1 MDENKILNA
10 LKFSESLVREE
21 CNNFQNIL
29 VFLKSFTRIY
39 NIEKNKLP
47 YHINL
52 MDELRCSATENAHSR
67 ILGKLLQQQT
77 VNGKFEI
84 LESFLEYLIEK
95 DHGAF
100 AGIRIEKP
108 QITQEKERID
118 LWIKENN
125 KYAIIIENKIHKAPD
140 QERQIENYIN
150 TTKTCY
156 GFTDKQIYV
165 IYLPPTYA
173 KEPDEQ
179 SWGRYFDSE
188 IREKRYLNLSFKD
201 DIIPWLKEKVL
212 ANIRM
217 KDTYLR
223 SAVEQYIDHLEGI
236 FNLRTINIK
245 MNMELQKFIKDMLG
259 IQGINIDEDLKKV
272 LEKKEELIKATT
284 ELQKIEDNIRETIR
298 INWLSEWENRLKQ
311 DYPEYEMLKRT
322 ENTVG
327 LKVPDYHLYI
337 HLSTEENGYC
347 QIENINYRDQKA
359 KILLPDELKNRIE
372 NVLNNKG
379 NSEQQIWKYLSSN
392 YQEGYPLL
400 QEVMNLIQNYL
411 KDDLSD

>member
-1 MDENKILNA
+1 M
-10 LKFSESLVREE
+10 
-21 CNNFQNIL
+21 
-29 VFLKSFTRIY
+29 
-39 NIEKNKLP
+39 
-47 YHINL
+47 
-52 MDELRCSATENAHSR
+52 
-67 ILGKLLQQQT
+67 
-77 VNGKFEI
+77 
-84 LESFLEYLIEK
+84 
-95 DHGAF
+95 
-100 AGIRIEKP
+100 
-108 QITQEKERID
+108 
-118 LWIKENN
+118 
-125 KYAIIIENKIHKAPD
+125 
-140 QERQIENYIN
+140 
-150 TTKTCY
+150 
-156 GFTDKQIYV
+156 
-165 IYLPPTYA
+165 
-173 KEPDEQ
+173 
-179 SWGRYFDSE
+179 
-188 IREKRYLNLSFKD
+188 YLNLSFKD

-245 MNMELQKFIKDMLG
+245 MNMELQKFIKDTLG

-327 LKVPDYHLYI
+327 LKVPDYHLYV